1 MNLGQAKT
9 KAIKL
14 INEFSK
20 RGVPIQTSQNLD
32 YTLRM
37 NDLANSA
44 QMELAQAAKIPATH
58 EITQN
63 PIPSQ
68 LGLLTGFDLVQHTD
82 IEYTMQAAGT
92 KAYYFEVDNV
102 ATIYVEEEIAGVW
115 TVLETISN
123 TVKGKYTAYKNLIAA
138 SNAANMIRI
147 RFSGNYPYNIRNR
160 AMYAYAFPAVAD
172 IPAYRPYVRY
182 TMPADFMEV
191 KQVIT
196 ETDPRVYKT
205 VGQLFW
211 EGKNVLVL
219 NYYDK
224 GSFLVQY
231 FKYPTVITADTADSY
246 EFEISLDAQEAI
258 PYYLA
263 GYVLLDD
270 TNRTNI
276 AVQLIN
282 EYELKLS
289 RILNPDTFGITTIQN
304 VTGW

>member
-1 MNLGQAKT
+1 
-9 KAIKL
+9 
-14 INEFSK
+14 
-20 RGVPIQTSQNLD
+20 
-32 YTLRM
+32 
-37 NDLANSA
+37 
-44 QMELAQAAKIPATH
+44 
-58 EITQN
+58 
-63 PIPSQ
+63 
-68 LGLLTGFDLVQHTD
+68 
-82 IEYTMQAAGT
+82 
-92 KAYYFEVDNV
+92 
-102 ATIYVEEEIAGVW
+102 
-115 TVLETISN
+115 
-123 TVKGKYTAYKNLIAA
+123 
-138 SNAANMIRI
+138 
-147 RFSGNYPYNIRNR
+147 
-160 AMYAYAFPAVAD
+160 
-172 IPAYRPYVRY
+172 
-182 TMPADFMEV
+182 MPADFMEV

-231 FKYPTVITADTADSY
+231 FKYPSVITADTADSY
-246 EFEISLDAQEAI
+246 EFEISVDAQEAI